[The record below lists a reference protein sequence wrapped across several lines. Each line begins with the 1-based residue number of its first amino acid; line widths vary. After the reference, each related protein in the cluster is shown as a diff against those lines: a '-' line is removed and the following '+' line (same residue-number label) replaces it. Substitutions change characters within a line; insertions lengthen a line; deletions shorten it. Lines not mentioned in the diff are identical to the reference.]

1 MVLDLSVKDSFE
13 LITSES
19 KKLQQTVEAISKI
32 PEKNI
37 PDIINLYYQVVMVQ
51 TLAKKL
57 KNDFESF
64 DKSEH
69 KKLSDKIDEIEKYL
83 VDNFT
88 KSLHP
93 EILTQLTN
101 SIQNSIENLKL
112 LGQNSERR
120 QIEFKDKTENLIKSL
135 EVDETLGQLLVSE
148 GLQSIDEI
156 SQSNPED
163 ITKIEGIDEATA
175 QELIDRSKENLIKEK
190 EEISKRLKEL
200 GVEESLINLKGIT
213 QGMLVLLGQ
222 RNIKKLID
230 FADLSSDELIGGYD
244 EIKGKKIRI
253 EGFLEEFSL
262 SREEADQLIMAARE
276 IAYK

>member
-101 SIQNSIENLKL
+101 SIQNSTENLKL
-112 LGQNSERR
+112 LGQNSE
-120 QIEFKDKTENLIKSL
+120 QKNKETIE
-135 EVDETLGQLLVSE
+135 Q
-148 GLQSIDEI
+148 
-156 SQSNPED
+156 
-163 ITKIEGIDEATA
+163 EAI
-175 QELIDRSKENLIKEK
+175 LY
-190 EEISKRLKEL
+190 
-200 GVEESLINLKGIT
+200 
-213 QGMLVLLGQ
+213 
-222 RNIKKLID
+222 KKLR
-230 FADLSSDELIGGYD
+230 ELMSTKEFVEQYEIGLKND
-244 EIKGKKIRI
+244 
-253 EGFLEEFSL
+253 
-262 SREEADQLIMAARE
+262 
-276 IAYK
+276 